1 MGARKD
7 ALPPWA
13 AGTIGDMAS
22 GPLDVRMR
30 AIATERGWG
39 WPVVSTVVAI
49 IGVTTLALVHEQI
62 DLSTYL
68 LGGAH
73 ARSSNL
79 FTVTL
84 PIDHLGFTYPPF
96 SALLFAPF
104 AHSPLR
110 LTEVAFS
117 WLNLGGV
124 FALIAVSLRAV
135 CSALDKRTIVWW
147 SLVLLVPV
155 LMFDPVRQTF
165 LLGQVNIILALMV
178 VADMCLDLPIPR
190 GILVGLAA
198 AIKLSPII
206 LIPYLLLTKQVRA
219 ALWASGSFCAAALVA
234 LAAAP
239 SNSWAYWTH
248 YVRDPQRAGMLS
260 WIGNQG
266 LLGAIERGLGHDV
279 TTPTTFVI
287 LVTTATVGLAV
298 GAMAFRRS
306 SPVLGFLV
314 IEATESLANPVSW
327 SHHFIWVVLLVAW
340 LALAEDRPRYGEW
353 WALAVSVVFWAAPNW
368 WVPHGPGVTFAGRG
382 WLIPISDSYALL
394 FIALVVSAGVRVCRA
409 RVAQPAVG
417 RSRRAMATSGASA

>member
-1 MGARKD
+1 
-7 ALPPWA
+7 
-13 AGTIGDMAS
+13 MAS
-22 GPLDVRMR
+22 GSLAPRMR
-30 AIATERGWG
+30 AIASSRGWG
-39 WPVVSTVVAI
+39 WPVFSGVVAV
-49 IGVTTLALVHEQI
+49 IGVTTLALAHEQI

-73 ARSSNL
+73 ARASNL

-110 LTEVAFS
+110 VAEVTFS
-117 WLNLGGV
+117 WVNLAGV
-124 FALIAVSLRAV
+124 LALMMVSLRAV
-135 CSALDKRTIVWW
+135 CASLDRRTILWW
-147 SLVLLVPV
+147 ALVLLVPV
-155 LMFDPVRQTF
+155 LLFDPVRQTF

-178 VADMCLDLPIPR
+178 VADMCLELPIPR

-198 AIKLSPII
+198 AIKLTPII

-219 ALWASGSFCAAALVA
+219 ALWATGAFCGAALVA
-234 LAAAP
+234 LAVAP

-248 YVRDPQRAGMLS
+248 YIRDPQRAGMLS

-266 LLGAIERGLGHDV
+266 LLGAIERALGHTV

-287 LVTTATVGLAV
+287 AISAASVGLAV
-298 GAMAFRRS
+298 GALAYRRS
-306 SPVLGFLV
+306 SAVLGFLV
-314 IEATESLANPVSW
+314 VEATESLANPVSW

-340 LALAEDRPRYGEW
+340 LALGVDRPRYGEW
-353 WALAVSVVFWAAPNW
+353 WALAAAVLFWAAPSW

-382 WLIPISDSYALL
+382 WLIPVSDTYVLL
-394 FIALVVSAGVRVCRA
+394 FIVLVVGAGVRVCRRRA
-409 RVAQPAVG
+409 PAERPAMG
-417 RSRRAMATSGASA
+417 SNRRRAMAASGASA